1 MGRGK
6 IIIGTEGD
14 TVKSIKRTF
23 ALFQNVTFPLVRTYT
38 RTPKSS
44 SKMTVELKE
53 STHLIHEDY
62 KKYSTFERVFSP
74 KKLSPK
80 KLLEVYKWI
89 NKNFFSIKNILRYQL
104 RYILA
109 FFVNIHHRVYAI
121 KDETLLIL

>member
-14 TVKSIKRTF
+14 TVKSIKRT
-23 ALFQNVTFPLVRTYT
+23 Y
-38 RTPKSS
+38 
-44 SKMTVELKE
+44 
-53 STHLIHEDY
+53 
-62 KKYSTFERVFSP
+62 ERVFSP

-121 KDETLLIL
+121 KDEALLIL